1 MRDNL
6 VQFAVVRE
14 DPLLP
19 MHVLS
24 NVCCERSRILLI
36 ASGGCTALAVASEF
50 VKTEITLIDKNPAQ
64 LDLVRKKI
72 EACKIQSVKEFKTRF
87 NVSVDWADGLNEC
100 GNFESLF
107 RGFRSFIHDFVFSY
121 EELKKLFD
129 VSKIDQIVKSK
140 ILSSKY
146 WPVAFDLYF
155 SDSLLNTM
163 FGPDAT
169 QHAEKG
175 SYPRYF
181 QTCFE
186 KALTRSDASVNYFL
200 HHIFLGHYLDRP
212 DCLPPYLQKLPNSVK
227 MSLMLGGLDDIP
239 EKLGEYDFID
249 LSNIFD
255 WMGDDS
261 VNKIAD
267 LLDEKMKPNAVL
279 MFRQLNNN
287 RNIQSRF
294 SRISFD
300 DEIGLKLLSQDR
312 SFFYCKINV
321 GRKI

>member
-1 MRDNL
+1 
-6 VQFAVVRE
+6 
-14 DPLLP
+14 
-19 MHVLS
+19 
-24 NVCCERSRILLI
+24 
-36 ASGGCTALAVASEF
+36 
-50 VKTEITLIDKNPAQ
+50 
-64 LDLVRKKI
+64 
-72 EACKIQSVKEFKTRF
+72 
-87 NVSVDWADGLNEC
+87 
-100 GNFESLF
+100 
-107 RGFRSFIHDFVFSY
+107 
-121 EELKKLFD
+121 
-129 VSKIDQIVKSK
+129 
-140 ILSSKY
+140 
-146 WPVAFDLYF
+146 
-155 SDSLLNTM
+155 
-163 FGPDAT
+163 
-169 QHAEKG
+169 
-175 SYPRYF
+175 
-181 QTCFE
+181 
-186 KALTRSDASVNYFL
+186 
-200 HHIFLGHYLDRP
+200 
-212 DCLPPYLQKLPNSVK
+212 
-227 MSLMLGGLDDIP
+227 MLGGLDDIP